1 MIREIEVPDGYRV
14 VSAFS
19 EEFAELIETS
29 FSVLSSNLTIVEAG
43 TLEGKPMKPAIYG
56 EWINSGASS
65 VLSYPEYVAALSRR
79 VCNNTLSHTVAESDK
94 LRAAKKARRITRKR
108 G

>member
-56 EWINSGASS
+56 EWINSGMSTRMPYA
-65 VLSYPEYVAALSRR
+65 VFAAALDRTLSYA
-79 VCNNTLSHTVAESDK
+79 VAESDK